1 MFCPNCGS
9 NIPDDSVF
17 CENCGAN
24 LQETVSGQTQ
34 SPVQPQEV
42 QSSGY
47 GSATRQTGNTN
58 EPVSDD
64 QKPDK
69 QEQTKRVVIIVAIA
83 VLFIVLVRAI
93 SRYAGINL
101 FGIFIIALILG
112 ILTRFYIDKRKK

>member
-1 MFCPNCGS
+1 MFCPNCGN

-17 CENCGAN
+17 CENCGTN
-24 LQETVSGQTQ
+24 LKKSDSVQNQSQEAPLT
-34 SPVQPQEV
+34 
-42 QSSGY
+42 GY

-58 EPVSDD
+58 ESVSDD

-69 QEQTKRVVIIVAIA
+69 QEQTKRVVIIVAVA

-93 SRYAGINL
+93 SRYVGLNL

-112 ILTRFYIDKRKK
+112 ILTRFYIDNRKK